1 MHPILAIK
9 AFFAVLFGNILPLQV
24 IEERLSAKA
33 LPEGD
38 PDEPDPQPVP
48 DEAKDEP
55 AKEPPKDETPEAPA
69 KPETPPP
76 PKVEPP
82 KPQPPQESPE
92 SAAVRA
98 LAIFQSEGQLLDFL
112 FSDLEEHSDED
123 IGQAV
128 REVHRGCKKA
138 LDDHFKL
145 VPVREEEEDDM
156 VTVKEGYDPS
166 QVRLTGNVV
175 GKPPFSGTL
184 RHKGWRATEVRLPK
198 AGKGDGALVVTPA
211 EVEIS

>member
-33 LPEGD
+33 LPKGD
-38 PDEPDPQPVP
+38 PDATDPESDPKPVSAPKSEPDPKP
-48 DEAKDEP
+48 EP
-55 AKEPPKDETPEAPA
+55 AKAEEPAKDPVQDKAPA
-69 KPETPPP
+69 KPAA
-76 PKVEPP
+76 
-82 KPQPPQESPE
+82 PQESPE

-98 LAIFQSEGQLLDFL
+98 LAIFQAEGQLLDFL

-138 LDDHFKL
+138 LNDHFKL
-145 VPVREEEEDDM
+145 VPVRDEEEDDM
-156 VTVKEGYDPS
+156 VTAEDGYDPS
-166 QVRLTGNVV
+166 ELRLTGNVV

-198 AGKGDGALVVTPA
+198 AGKGDSALVVTPA